1 MATSPSLLQRLQ
13 HLQQTLGGLH
23 KSLEELRSALLELEE
38 ELFNEETSANPTG
51 QDQRFL
57 SIQEVCWKLA
67 TNKDSVLRLLS
78 SGKIPSVKIG
88 HTVKVRQADL
98 EGYMKDQQHHAV
110 RWNQK

>member
-13 HLQQTLGGLH
+13 DLKQTLDGLH

-38 ELFNEETSANPTG
+38 ELLNEEPSANPTG
-51 QDQRFL
+51 QDLRLL

-67 TNKDSVLRLLS
+67 MNKDSVFRLLR
-78 SGKIPSVKIG
+78 SGKIPSVKLG
-88 HTVKVRQADL
+88 HVMKVRQADL